1 MDVEPILT
9 PTYSPDLNPVE
20 FSFNKV
26 KCLLN
31 GRLADVKKE
40 NLKIAVG
47 EAVEAVSSTD
57 ARKFYSANSYL
68 FPAV

>member
-1 MDVEPILT
+1 MGVEPILT

-57 ARKFYSANSYL
+57 ARTFYSATSYL